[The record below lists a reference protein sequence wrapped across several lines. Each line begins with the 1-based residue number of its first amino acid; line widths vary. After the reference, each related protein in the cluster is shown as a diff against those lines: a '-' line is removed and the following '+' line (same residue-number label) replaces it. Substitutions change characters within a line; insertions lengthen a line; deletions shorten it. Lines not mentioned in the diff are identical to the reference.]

1 MAQRG
6 GSAQFSY
13 DFGIAIAQGTVN
25 RVARLAGASL
35 TLASAFYALKS
46 SADKYVNTLRENT
59 LRFGGVLSTM
69 RAMEQAQDRLIKGQ
83 SYFSVDDQLKGMNEL
98 ASVGIKVGKNLN
110 WINKAAHATGM
121 SYSQFA
127 GMISSAIQGNSQALV
142 NAGLMTQRA
151 TRMFDKYAAGTV
163 MRQQAILNFVK
174 NHKGL
179 MNAIKNDFLT
189 IQDQMR
195 RLQAIWEGFL
205 QSIMGKPND
214 PSSLYGQIVRA
225 MGSVA
230 DSLAANMQTIRRYG
244 YIIGHVL
251 GWVVHQVGD
260 FIVWLGRIT
269 KRAIESVWKVTD
281 NYQEQA
287 RSIVVWLEFWKQTI
301 VDYFQKYKGAIKTV
315 IKLLLVYEALK
326 YTFIIGRV
334 AIASVMAYARAIRGL
349 IRLQMAYM
357 AFMGPSF
364 GRTTRFFQSLAVWM
378 PRPFRRAWVASGKFL
393 GKTFSNCTA
402 FGRGVQ
408 GLFRNIGLAMIAPF
422 RAFAKIVPGLLSVA
436 FNGIG
441 AAASGPLAMFVGGA
455 KGIHFKRL
463 FLTFR
468 SSFLG
473 GFKAIFEGLKT
484 LAAPIWGIFSS
495 IFGPIFSF
503 LTSGFRGIINMIL
516 NLPQIIGAAFNV
528 IKGLWASLNATNP
541 VGWVI
546 LAVTA
551 VVLLYEKF
559 ETVRVLVN
567 FMFKSWWE
575 WIKLLWNI
583 IYGAIIAV
591 LVLIKKIWQFVNEW
605 VVQPIIGFFKWTYSA
620 IAKMWDAFKDS
631 SVGKFIN
638 KYIVSP
644 LKSLFEWIMKA
655 IRWLLKGAANI
666 LGILNSGLAEE
677 IRKGEKEL
685 GMNFTL
691 AADGGK
697 YDNNDGTNYIH
708 KGLGALTDGFSFGKG
723 NTLNGKINPNPLMKK
738 DAVINTPVT
747 GGNQSNGNGTNMT
760 FSNGAIQINV
770 QKGENIDENKLA
782 RKIKEV
788 LKETARD
795 DNMRGGTI

>member
-1 MAQRG
+1 MTQRG

-46 SADKYVNTLRENT
+46 SADQYVNTLRENT

-83 SYFSVDDQLKGMNEL
+83 SYFSVDDQLRGMNEL
-98 ASVGIKVGKNLN
+98 ASVGIKVGKNLD
-110 WINKAAHATGM
+110 WINKAAHATGK

-142 NAGLMTQRA
+142 DAGLMTQRA

-195 RLQAIWEGFL
+195 RLHAIWEGFL
-205 QSIMGKPND
+205 QSVMGKPND
-214 PSSLYGQIVRA
+214 PSSLYGQMVKA

-230 DSLAANMQTIRRYG
+230 DSLAANMRTIRRYG

-260 FIVWLGRIT
+260 FIVWLGRVT

-301 VDYFQKYKGAIKTV
+301 VDYFQKYKGAIKAV

-326 YTFIIGRV
+326 YTFIIGRF
-334 AIASVMAYARAIRGL
+334 AIASVMAYARAIKGL

-357 AFMGPSF
+357 AYMGPLIN
-364 GRTTRFFQSLAVWM
+364 TPAKFFQSLAVWM
-378 PRPFRRAWVASGKFL
+378 PRPFRKAWVATSKYL
-393 GKTFSNCTA
+393 SLA
-402 FGRGVQ
+402 FNGGTHFGLRMQ
-408 GLFRNIGLAMIAPF
+408 GLFSNIGLIMIAPF
-422 RAFAKIVPGLLSVA
+422 RAFAKIVPGLLSAA
-436 FNGIG
+436 FGGIG

-455 KGIHFKRL
+455 KGIHFKRV
-463 FLTFR
+463 FI
-468 SSFLG
+468 
-473 GFKAIFEGLKT
+473 GFKAALLWGFRNIFQGLK
-484 LAAPIWGIFSS
+484 AFGAPLWGIFSNA
-495 IFGPIFSF
+495 FGPIFNF
-503 LTSGFRGIINMIL
+503 LKSGFRGIINIIL
-516 NLPQIIGAAFNV
+516 NLPRIIGAAFNAV
-528 IKGLWASLNATNP
+528 KGLWASLNATNP
-541 VGWVI
+541 VGWII

-551 VVLLYEKF
+551 VTILYEKF

-567 FMFKSWWE
+567 YMFKTGWE
-575 WIKLLWNI
+575 WIKLLWNT

-591 LVLIKKIWQFVNEW
+591 LVLIKKIWQFVNSW
-605 VVQPIIGFFKWTYSA
+605 IVQPIVGFFKWTLTA
-620 IAKMWDAFKDS
+620 IGKMWDAFKDS

-666 LGILNSGLAEE
+666 LGILNSGLADE

-697 YDNNDGTNYIH
+697 YDNDDGTNYIH
-708 KGLGALTDGFSFGKG
+708 KGLGALTDFSFGKG
-723 NTLNGKINPNPLMKK
+723 NDLNDKTNTNPLMKN
-738 DAVINTPVT
+738 DAAINAPVT
-747 GGNQSNGNGTNMT
+747 GGSQGSGTTMT

-770 QKGENIDENKLA
+770 QKGENIDEYKLA

-795 DNMRGGTI
+795 NNMRGGTI